1 MHAAPPR
8 RASRR
13 PAGGF
18 TLIELLVTM
27 ALMALLLRMAVPMFN
42 DAALSNKV
50 TSYANSFIGATQ
62 LAKSEAIKR
71 NATVQIC
78 RRARATEPSGT
89 PSCASSGTWQNG
101 WFVWIDSNADSS
113 LGSDEILLEQ
123 KPFGT
128 DITFCTGTESTGVCN
143 TTAGDYALNF
153 LPGVIGS
160 ATKDIILC
168 KEAGK
173 AKRVLQLA
181 TGRVAVKRY
190 PAVSNTPV
198 TTSTCP

>member
-1 MHAAPPR
+1 MHAPPR
-8 RASRR
+8 HPSRR
-13 PAGGF
+13 AAVGF
-18 TLIELLVTM
+18 TLIELLVTIG
-27 ALMALLLRMAVPMFN
+27 LIALLLRLAVPMFT

-50 TSYANSFIGATQ
+50 TSYANSFIGAVQT
-62 LAKSEAIKR
+62 AKSEAIKR

-89 PSCASSGTWQNG
+89 PSCASAGTWQNG
-101 WFVWIDSNADSS
+101 WFVWVDANGDSAMAT
-113 LGSDEILLEQ
+113 DEILLEQ

-128 DITFCTGTESTGVCN
+128 DVTFCTGTESTGVCN
-143 TTAGDYALNF
+143 TAAADYALNF

-168 KEAGK
+168 KETGK

-181 TGRVAVKRY
+181 AGRVAVKRY
-190 PAVSNTPV
+190 PAITNTPA